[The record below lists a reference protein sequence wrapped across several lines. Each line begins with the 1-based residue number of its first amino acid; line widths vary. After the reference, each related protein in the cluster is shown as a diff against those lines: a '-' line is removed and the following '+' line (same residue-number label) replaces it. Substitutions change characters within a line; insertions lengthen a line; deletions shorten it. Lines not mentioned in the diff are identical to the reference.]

1 MLYFSV
7 YVILCGVTHYLLT
20 PQNLSEKQLGSIERE
35 RERITPKNKEI
46 QKRSMA
52 SRTPGQAQLDV
63 VTMDIDDL
71 FPNSSGKYTLFF
83 SLMSY

>member
-1 MLYFSV
+1 
-7 YVILCGVTHYLLT
+7 
-20 PQNLSEKQLGSIERE
+20 
-35 RERITPKNKEI
+35 
-46 QKRSMA
+46 MA